1 MISLCRPVSPFRPVS
16 RGFTLLEL
24 MVVLAIAALL
34 IASMPFAVIKA
45 YESMQYRA
53 TVRHVITGLK
63 QTRLEAMRRGRDVA
77 FVVELDRREYGMEG
91 KSEQYPEQVE
101 LRLVVADTEA
111 GARSGS
117 IRFYP
122 DGSSTGGQLDVL
134 CPGGGGV
141 RIQVDWL
148 LGRLS
153 QQALAG

>member
-134 CPGGGGV
+134 RPGGGGV